1 MARWIT
7 VAACLLTLALSLL
20 FVKDGREEVEENW
33 LALADMQDCV
43 SAIEAFQSRE
53 QIVFTPWLRTGL
65 TRLKSLGVKMTYRE
79 KRYCTQFW
87 PAHPDLVR
95 PMSAFSVI
103 RGIAIGI
110 AAVAAP
116 TVAVAGIKSLPL

>member
-53 QIVFTPWLRTGL
+53 QIVFTPWPETGL
-65 TRLKSLGVKMTYRE
+65 TVNLIDDQSR
-79 KRYCTQFW
+79 
-87 PAHPDLVR
+87 
-95 PMSAFSVI
+95 
-103 RGIAIGI
+103 
-110 AAVAAP
+110 
-116 TVAVAGIKSLPL
+116 